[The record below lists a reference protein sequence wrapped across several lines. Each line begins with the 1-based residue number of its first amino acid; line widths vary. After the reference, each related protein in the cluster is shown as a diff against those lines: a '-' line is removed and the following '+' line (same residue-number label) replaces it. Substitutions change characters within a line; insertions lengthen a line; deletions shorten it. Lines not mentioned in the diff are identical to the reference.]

1 MAHIKVM
8 KWWDGGVTVYTCVNT
23 LYTTHLRN
31 VVCLLHLS
39 ISSAQFSSVAQSP
52 PTLQRHGLQ
61 NSRLPCP
68 SPTSRVYLNS
78 SPLSQWCHPSISS
91 SVIPFSF
98 HRQSFP
104 ALGSF
109 QMSQFFASGGQS
121 IGVSYSASVLPKNIQ
136 DRFSLGS
143 TGWTSLQS
151 KGLKS
156 LLQHH
161 SSKTLILRHLS
172 HFYGPTLPSVHD
184 YRKKYSLD

>member
-1 MAHIKVM
+1 MAQNITYSPWEGTKGPWLFFSHEAVSDSL
-8 KWWDGGVTVYTCVNT
+8 WPHELQHARFPCSS
-23 LYTTHLRN
+23 
-31 VVCLLHLS
+31 S
-39 ISSAQFSSVAQSP
+39 IPGDHS
-52 PTLQRHGLQ
+52 
-61 NSRLPCP
+61 NSC
-68 SPTSRVYLNS
+68 
-78 SPLSQWCHPSISS
+78 PLSQWCHPTISS
-91 SVIPFSF
+91 SVVPFSF
-98 HRQSFP
+98 WLQSFP
-104 ALGSF
+104 SSGSL
-109 QMSQFFASGGQS
+109 QMSQLFASGGQI
-121 IGVSYSASVLPKNIQ
+121 IGVSASVLPKNIQ